1 MCAEFAPRRHIR
13 RALQIP
19 HRRRPHPRPPPSPPP
34 STTRPSTMTT
44 MRTTC
49 PAPAHRNTRRRYSSS
64 SFKPPPPRA
73 RIYWRVWCVCRRL
86 FFFYYL
92 SFARLPT
99 PTRDSRDH
107 PLFSF
112 VRSPSSFLDAPFLP
126 FPSLLHS
133 PSPSHVLDVPL
144 RRIIPPP
151 SPSSSFLPYPR
162 PRTRPHLRPRPLP
175 QTPQSHWPA
184 RFLLSLPTS
193 PILAPLYPLLAP
205 PLSPSSLA
213 RLLISKLTT
222 LVQVRSA
229 T

>member
-34 STTRPSTMTT
+34 STTRPSTMTA
-44 MRTTC
+44 MRTKC

-73 RIYWRVWCVCRRL
+73 RICWRVWCVCRRL
-86 FFFYYL
+86 FFSIIFPL
-92 SFARLPT
+92 LVCLRLPA
-99 PTRDSRDH
+99 TRAIILS
-107 PLFSF
+107 
-112 VRSPSSFLDAPFLP
+112 SPSCAPRLPSSTRPSSPFLP
-126 FPSLLHS
+126 FCT
-133 PSPSHVLDVPL
+133 
-144 RRIIPPP
+144 R
-151 SPSSSFLPYPR
+151 PR
-162 PRTRPHLRPRPLP
+162 PRTFSTYPSDVSYPLP
-175 QTPQSHWPA
+175 PHPPRSFLILVLAHALTFAPA
-184 RFLLSLPTS
+184 PSRKPHNHSGLLAFFSLPTS

-229 T
+229 TS